1 MAGVLEGCDAMHTLS
16 NYIQGGFVPPVGGEY
31 IDNYEPATG
40 AVYGRVPSSD
50 ARDVQAAVEAATR
63 AFPAWSATP
72 AEERSRVMLRI
83 ADLIDANRDALA
95 LAESNDQG
103 KPVSLARSMDIPRAA
118 ANFRFFATAIL
129 HAESVSH
136 DSNGEV
142 LNYTLRRPRGVAGLI
157 SPWNL
162 PLYLFTWKV
171 APALATGN
179 TAVAKPSE
187 LTPITAH
194 MLAELCTQAGLPA
207 GVLNIVH
214 GTGARC
220 GAEIVTHPGVPT
232 ISFTG
237 GTATGKWI
245 AEKAGPMF
253 KRMSLE
259 LGGKNANV
267 VFADA
272 DLAKAIETS
281 VRSSFLNQGEICL
294 CGSRIYVQRC
304 VYNEFVDGLVE
315 RAKALKVGDPQDPET
330 QQGAL
335 VSREHREKVAGY
347 VELARSLGGVVR
359 CGGRVPAGLGTRC
372 AKGYFYEPTV
382 ITGLEATCRVE
393 QEEVFGPVVSVT
405 PFETEEEAIALANGT
420 PYGLA
425 SVVWTRDVSRAHR
438 MAARLDSGLVWV
450 NCWLHRDLRTPFGGV
465 KQSGIGREGGWE
477 ALKFFTEA
485 KNVGVKL

>member
-1 MAGVLEGCDAMHTLS
+1 
-16 NYIQGGFVPPVGGEY
+16 
-31 IDNYEPATG
+31 
-40 AVYGRVPSSD
+40 
-50 ARDVQAAVEAATR
+50 
-63 AFPAWSATP
+63 
-72 AEERSRVMLRI
+72 
-83 ADLIDANRDALA
+83 
-95 LAESNDQG
+95 
-103 KPVSLARSMDIPRAA
+103 
-118 ANFRFFATAIL
+118 
-129 HAESVSH
+129 
-136 DSNGEV
+136 
-142 LNYTLRRPRGVAGLI
+142 
-157 SPWNL
+157 
-162 PLYLFTWKV
+162 
-171 APALATGN
+171 
-179 TAVAKPSE
+179 
-187 LTPITAH
+187 

-214 GTGARC
+214 GTGAKC
-220 GAEIVTHPGVPT
+220 GAEIVTHPDVPT
-232 ISFTG
+232 LSFTG

-272 DLAKAIETS
+272 DLHKAIETS

-294 CGSRIYVQRC
+294 CGSRIYVQRS
-304 VYNEFVDGLVE
+304 VFEDFVNGLVE
-315 RAKALKVGDPQDPET
+315 RARALKVGDPQDPET

-359 CGGRVPAGLGTRC
+359 CGGRVPTGVGGRC
-372 AKGYFYEPTV
+372 ANGYFYEPTV

-420 PYGLA
+420 KYGLA
-425 SVVWTRDVSRAHR
+425 SILWTRDVSRAHR
-438 MAARLDSGLVWV
+438 VAARLDAGIVWV